1 MPKLSF
7 PRIADIG
14 RCLWRSSS
22 LRTCS
27 ELGQW
32 IGCPGP
38 CYLGFKYLQEWK
50 LQKLRATCFSV
61 GSICFFFFP
70 FSTSHRAGGPCCP
83 QPSFS
88 TDVFIGA
95 ALLPFKSLAGLSSC
109 GVLLSKLSLRTQ
121 RVFWYSQ
128 PSLYPRSTDS
138 FLPLSFTRNS
148 LFTHAE
154 LLLPLLDFLHVR
166 TDCLW
171 AWRR

>member
-70 FSTSHRAGGPCCP
+70 FSTSHWAGGPCCP

-88 TDVFIGA
+88 TDIFIGA

-121 RVFWYSQ
+121 ESVLVFPAQ
-128 PSLYPRSTDS
+128 P
-138 FLPLSFTRNS
+138 LPQVNWL
-148 LFTHAE
+148 LFTSEFYQE
-154 LLLPLLDFLHVR
+154 LLVHPCRAPATFAWLLA
-166 TDCLW
+166 C
-171 AWRR
+171 

>member
-70 FSTSHRAGGPCCP
+70 FSTSHWAGGPCCP

-109 GVLLSKLSLRTQ
+109 GVLLSKLSLSTQ

-128 PSLYPRSTDS
+128 PSLYPKSTDS